1 MATTPAQAAAAA
13 IPTTL
18 ATNPTQPA
26 AAAEPPKTRTM
37 DEQIALRLQGLAAG
51 GFAGA
56 VAKTT
61 TAPFDRVKILC
72 QTGRS
77 PTPTAAVKEVW
88 SSQGIQGFWKGNAV
102 SVLRIIPNRGVLF
115 MTSDFIKDM
124 MQGFK
129 QYGPNDPPPALNG
142 FQYVCAGAISGGTTV
157 LVTYPLDF
165 IRGRMT
171 GHMSHFSSI
180 SQTLKYTVENEGWRQ
195 LYRGMS
201 VSLLGAFPYEGIRF
215 GVYDILKSRYI
226 EPDSPIFYNVLI
238 GAIAGL
244 CATSALYPNDT
255 VRRRLQVQQKQHAG
269 TEYYH
274 SGLDAYKRLYQTG
287 GLRIFYRGVTANLA
301 RAGPSAALQFGSFEF
316 IKKALADRNQAKF
329 GSKSA
334 PSKATV

>member
-1 MATTPAQAAAAA
+1 MATPS
-13 IPTTL
+13 
-18 ATNPTQPA
+18 QPA
-26 AAAEPPKTRTM
+26 KPTTRTM
-37 DEQIALRLQGLAAG
+37 DQQITLRLQGLAAG

-56 VAKTT
+56 FAKTM

-77 PTPTAAVKEVW
+77 PKPTAAVKEVW
-88 SSQGIQGFWKGNAV
+88 NSQGVMGFWKGNGV

-124 MQGFK
+124 MAGFK
-129 QYGPNDPPPALNG
+129 TYGPGETPVPLNG

-171 GHMSHFSSI
+171 GHMSHFTSI
-180 SQTLKYTVENEGWRQ
+180 TQTLKYTLQHEGWRQ

-201 VSLLGAFPYEGIRF
+201 VSLIGAFPYEGIRF
-215 GVYDILKSRYI
+215 GVYDVLKSTYVT
-226 EPDSPIFYNVLI
+226 PDSPILYNVLI
-238 GAIAGL
+238 GAVAGL

-255 VRRRLQVQQKQHAG
+255 VRRRLQVQQKQVAG
-269 TEYYH
+269 AEYYH
-274 SGLDAYKRLYQTG
+274 SGLHAYKRLYQTG
-287 GLRIFYRGVTANLA
+287 GIPIFYRGCTANLA

-316 IKKALADRNQAKF
+316 IKKSLAKRSETQVAKT
-329 GSKSA
+329 A
-334 PSKATV
+334 MD